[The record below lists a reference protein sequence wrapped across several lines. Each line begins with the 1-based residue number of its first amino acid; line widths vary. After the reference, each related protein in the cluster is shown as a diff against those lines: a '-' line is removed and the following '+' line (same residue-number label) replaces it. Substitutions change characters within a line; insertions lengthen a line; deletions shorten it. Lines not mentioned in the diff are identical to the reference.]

1 MFIHSSEL
9 PSACTL
15 KQAALQ
21 FIQFVHFELVSLS
34 TFATSD
40 IYLVLTPKLKL
51 ELLSALLF
59 YCIFQLC
66 SVLIFCMPVSQPETN
81 VSGVKHLT
89 MAVTNEAS

>member
-1 MFIHSSEL
+1 MPLFIHSSEL

-40 IYLVLTPKLKL
+40 IYLVLTPKLKF

-59 YCIFQLC
+59 YCMFQLA
-66 SVLIFCMPVSQPETN
+66 FCMPVSQPETN